1 LSSDAVPSHILP
13 SDNPSDPKWGSFV
26 KGFVFL
32 FQNDTMRVLFS
43 YHGSEPPGQYAD
55 GPLPY
60 HGSAHRGS
68 RSLYLTER
76 FNKEEP
82 LSEDTFTWDL
92 TNEVSNPLFVL
103 RLMAVSF

>member
-1 LSSDAVPSHILP
+1 VLTLFHALP
-13 SDNPSDPKWGSFV
+13 SDIPSDSKLGYFAKCPGNVIFL
-26 KGFVFL
+26 FL

-60 HGSAHRGS
+60 HGSAYRGA

-82 LSEDTFTWDL
+82 SPEETYTWDL
-92 TNEVSNPLFVL
+92 LNEVSNPLCVL
-103 RLMAVSF
+103 R